1 MICKV
6 IKFYK
11 KVIKEL
17 EDGIISSLENYK
29 EELEDLRAQ
38 WNNQKHKRVAVLMN
52 KAKSYN
58 KMQKEEVL

>member
-1 MICKV
+1 MENIKIVICKHTG
-6 IKFYK
+6 
-11 KVIKEL
+11 KEVL
-17 EDGIISSLENYK
+17 AQYLENYK